1 MPEANTLHSEH
12 ANTKWILQAVDN
24 RPGKLQLNE
33 LEMCTSLIDFFLII
47 YQADETAIFLLGF
60 FVHFF

>member
-1 MPEANTLHSEH
+1 MPEANTLHSER

-24 RPGKLQLNE
+24 RPAILIIWIT
-33 LEMCTSLIDFFLII
+33 EMCTSLIDLKKEI
-47 YQADETAIFLLGF
+47 YQTDETAIFLLGF